1 MARPPGALKPPAAE
15 KRTRPHLSLIATC
28 LSYSKGVSLTLDA
41 PPLSQPARPVAPA
54 PARTMVRAE
63 AIGVSFGAVRALD
76 AVSID
81 VAEGEILCL
90 VGPSGSGKSTLLR
103 VIAGIERGA
112 TGRVVIDGEEMSG
125 PARFVEPERRRVGMV
140 FQDYALFPHL
150 TVAANVGFGL
160 DRRRGPD
167 AARRVAALLD
177 RVGLAR
183 YASSYPHMLSGGE
196 RQRVALAR
204 ALAPEPRVLLMDE
217 PFSSLDAR
225 LRGRVRRETRD
236 LLRDTGTTTIIVTHD
251 PAEAVAL
258 GDRIALMRAGRLE
271 QCAAP
276 DELYARP
283 ASAFAARFFS
293 DLNEFT
299 GTCRAGRIET
309 PAGTF
314 DACGLAD
321 GACAR
326 VCVRPQHVRVAAGP
340 TPLAGRVVS
349 AEFLGEIDR
358 VIVDLGGGR
367 GTVSMRVF
375 GRAGLEPGD
384 EVFLEIDARHAAI
397 VPDDRD

>member
-1 MARPPGALKPPAAE
+1 
-15 KRTRPHLSLIATC
+15 
-28 LSYSKGVSLTLDA
+28 
-41 PPLSQPARPVAPA
+41 
-54 PARTMVRAE
+54 MVRAE
-63 AIGVSFGAVRALD
+63 AIGVSFGGVRALD
-76 AVSID
+76 DVSIE

-112 TGRVVIDGEEMSG
+112 TGRVVIDGEAMSG
-125 PARFVEPERRRVGMV
+125 DGRFVEPERRRVGMV

-150 TVAANVGFGL
+150 TVAENVAFGL
-160 DRRRGPD
+160 ARRRGPE
-167 AARRVAALLD
+167 AARRVAALLE
-177 RVGLAR
+177 RVGLTR

-204 ALAPEPRVLLMDE
+204 ALAPGPRVLLMDE

-225 LRGRVRRETRD
+225 LRARVRRETRA

-258 GDRIALMRAGRLE
+258 GDRIALLRAGRLE
-271 QCAAP
+271 QCATP
-276 DELYARP
+276 GELYARP
-283 ASAFAARFFS
+283 ATAFAARFFS

-309 PAGTF
+309 RAGTF

-326 VCVRPQHVRVAAGP
+326 VCVRPQHVRLASGP

-349 AEFLGEIDR
+349 SEFLGEVDR
-358 VIVDLGGGR
+358 VVVDLGDER

-384 EVFLEIDARHAAI
+384 AVFLEIDARHAAI

>member
-1 MARPPGALKPPAAE
+1 M
-15 KRTRPHLSLIATC
+15 
-28 LSYSKGVSLTLDA
+28 
-41 PPLSQPARPVAPA
+41 VAVESA
-54 PARTMVRAE
+54 S
-63 AIGVSFGAVRALD
+63 VSFGGVRALD
-76 AVSID
+76 GISID

-112 TGRVVIDGEEMSG
+112 TGRVRIDGEDMSG

-150 TVAANVGFGL
+150 TVAANVAFGL
-160 DRRRGPD
+160 ARRKGAD
-167 AARRVAALLD
+167 SARRVAELLE
-177 RVGLAR
+177 RVGLTR

-204 ALAPEPRVLLMDE
+204 ALAPNPRVLLMDE

-225 LRGRVRRETRD
+225 LRSRVRRETRD
-236 LLRDTGTTTIIVTHD
+236 LLRDMGTTTIIVTHD

-276 DELYARP
+276 GDLYARP
-283 ASAFAARFFS
+283 ATAFAARFFS

-309 PAGTF
+309 AAGTF

-326 VCVRPQHVRVAAGP
+326 VCVRPQHVRVADGP
-340 TPLAGRVVS
+340 TAIGGHVVS
-349 AEFLGEIDR
+349 SVFHGEIDR
-358 VIVDLGGGR
+358 VMVDLDDGR

-375 GRAGLEPGD
+375 GRAGLSAGD
-384 EVFLEIDARHAAI
+384 HVFLEIDARHAAI